1 MKEHKDNE
9 DWSKDD
15 AVWRL
20 LGKTEPK
27 QASARFS
34 DDVLRAVRLLPE
46 ADPFWPRILKCS
58 SWSAVAA
65 CVVLTASI
73 FMDSPDSGKVG
84 DASDPNP
91 PQLVR
96 NHAII
101 AGDAKW
107 DRIED
112 VAEAELLAAAA
123 DHLDRFSDQEL
134 ISMIGF

>member
-1 MKEHKDNE
+1 MNE
-9 DWSKDD
+9 NKHNDE
-15 AVWRL
+15 WREGDETWQL
-20 LGKTEPK
+20 LGKVAPK
-27 QASARFS
+27 QASARFA
-34 DDVLRAVRLLPE
+34 DDVVRAVRLLPE
-46 ADPFWPRILKCS
+46 ADPFWPRILKFS
-58 SWSAVAA
+58 SWSAVTA

-73 FMDSPDSGKVG
+73 FMDSPNSGEFG
-84 DASDPNP
+84 DVSDPNP

-101 AGDAKW
+101 TGDPKW